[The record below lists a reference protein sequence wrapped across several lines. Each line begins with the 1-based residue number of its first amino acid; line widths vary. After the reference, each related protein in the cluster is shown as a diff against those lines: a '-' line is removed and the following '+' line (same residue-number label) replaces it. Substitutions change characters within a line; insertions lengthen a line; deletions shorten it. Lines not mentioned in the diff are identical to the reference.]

1 MPWPAPPPKFPS
13 SPTSTSFQT
22 WGGKRLRVRAG
33 KQPTIKRTSNQCV
46 SDKLLPVSFDFFVV
60 PPTFLDWQ
68 IHSFRLEKLLFFR
81 FFRSGKYQERIE
93 EEFKEEQELKPLI
106 KRFLSFVIISERL
119 LWPNLWLSNSFLCSL
134 LMFSQCSLWPVVL
147 YCCLI
152 IFPLAFDSFYWDIT
166 CTIAQPLEG

>member
-1 MPWPAPPPKFPS
+1 MACPS
-13 SPTSTSFQT
+13 SKIPEFTHVHKFSDVRRQKTEGKGWKTTNNQENLKPVCFWQIASSFF
-22 WGGKRLRVRAG
+22 WLF
-33 KQPTIKRTSNQCV
+33 
-46 SDKLLPVSFDFFVV
+46 LV

-147 YCCLI
+147 YCCLL